1 MYNAD
6 KLKRNGKRSIPT
18 SPRTRHVIRTAKKHR
33 KYRTVASFSLHIG
46 PRSALLVLHV
56 HVTRVSSRAVSPETH
71 CQNPGA
77 QTSMVEYPPLARS
90 TSVQRGNGNGWD
102 RLHALMLLSR
112 CRMHAMLAERKA
124 PNRPSRSS
132 RCQHEEAMATKSMDP
147 WHQLAGSPSR
157 RREPIAHIAVRNA
170 PHGHISQAAPCTR
183 PARALAVGLCSP
195 NCPRLSTARRAGRN
209 RMPEPPLEGG
219 SPSA

>member
-1 MYNAD
+1 
-6 KLKRNGKRSIPT
+6 
-18 SPRTRHVIRTAKKHR
+18 
-33 KYRTVASFSLHIG
+33 
-46 PRSALLVLHV
+46 
-56 HVTRVSSRAVSPETH
+56 
-71 CQNPGA
+71 
-77 QTSMVEYPPLARS
+77 MVEYPPLARS
-90 TSVQRGNGNGWD
+90 TSVQRGNGIGWD

-183 PARALAVGLCSP
+183 PARALHAPCTRPGRWPVLPKLPAPVDSEKGWSQQDARAASRGGLAVGMIIPCV
-195 NCPRLSTARRAGRN
+195 A
-209 RMPEPPLEGG
+209 
-219 SPSA
+219 